1 MQCRCFNCQTTISRP
16 MGRLLIL
23 VPLLLWIC
31 KVSAQSDSS
40 AGVVVVKDPRIDM
53 LVNKQ
58 IEINEITTRNS
69 RRSAPGYRILI
80 ISSNNR
86 NKVIEAKTKM
96 YREFPELKAY
106 MMYQSP
112 FFRLKVGNFR
122 ERTDAEA
129 YLAEIQRIYPTG
141 VYIVTDTIEVRPE
154 QGIQ

>member
-1 MQCRCFNCQTTISRP
+1 

-23 VPLLLWIC
+23 IPLLLWISEI
-31 KVSAQSDSS
+31 SAQDST
-40 AGVVVVKDPRIDM
+40 AKVVVNKDPRIDM

-58 IEINEITTRNS
+58 IEINEVTTRNS
-69 RRSAPGYRILI
+69 RRAAPGFRILV
-80 ISSNNR
+80 ISSNDR

-122 ERTDAEA
+122 ERPDAEE
-129 YLAEIQRIYPTG
+129 YLSQIQRFYPTG

-154 QGIQ
+154 QNN